1 MRIEV
6 RADNTVHIEGYVNV
20 PGRDS
25 RPLRD
30 KQGVYIEQVTP
41 GTFGKA
47 LAKGNPVELR
57 FNHWKTLG
65 TTEDGTIELRED
77 AVGLHASAV
86 VQDEELAEKARN
98 KELRGWSFGFVAT
111 AQRWEGETPRRRYLD
126 DIELREVSILDRTPA
141 YIATSIETREEG
153 DVLVECRE
161 DMPMGDPDYQVE
173 ETTVVDT
180 TRKSSD
186 PEHDTMMRRVT
197 TTIEFYKMKRRTGN
211 A

>member
-1 MRIEV
+1 MNIEV
-6 RADNTVHIEGYVNV
+6 RADDTVEIRGYVNV

-47 LAKGNPVELR
+47 LAAGNAVELR
-57 FNHWKTLG
+57 FDHQRTLG
-65 TTEDGTIELRED
+65 STADGTLTLKED

-86 VQDEELAEKARN
+86 VQDAELAEKARN
-98 KELRGWSFGFVAT
+98 KELRGWSFGFVSRGD
-111 AQRWEGETPRRRYLD
+111 RWEGESPRRRYLN

-141 YIATSIETREEG
+141 YIATSIETREDG
-153 DVLVECRE
+153 DTLVEYRADLE
-161 DMPMGDPDYQVE
+161 AEEPDYRVE
-173 ETTVVDT
+173 EVTTVDT
-180 TRKSSD
+180 ARKTVD
-186 PEHDTMMRRVT
+186 PEGESVMRRVSQ
-197 TTIEFYKMKRRTGN
+197 TIEFYKMKRRDHN